1 VKNRFKFEM
10 KVYKSYKGMFLTF
23 GKYKNKTI
31 QDIFKLDKQYI
42 NWLSSQC
49 WFHENHKELYQLSV
63 EVIGNYHPVIN
74 DDKFIVYTD
83 GACPNN
89 GNIDARSSIGIHFSE
104 KNITKI
110 DDVGIALNLSKHSN
124 NYAEMNA
131 IYESL
136 RLIKEKG
143 IKLPI
148 ELYTDST
155 YCRSILLEWYE
166 KWVRNGLLHNKK
178 NISIIQKTYEI
189 YKEFD
194 NLKIIHVRA
203 HTNNKDEHSYGNSMA
218 DNLARNAL
226 K

>member
-1 VKNRFKFEM
+1 M
-10 KVYKSYKGMFLTF
+10 LLTF

-31 QDIFKLDKQYI
+31 QDIFKIDKQYI
-42 NWLSSQC
+42 KWLCSQT
-49 WFHENHKELYQLSV
+49 WFHDNYSELYTISV
-63 EVIGNYHPVIN
+63 EELGKCNPVIN
-74 DDKFIVYTD
+74 HDKFIVYTD

-89 GNIDARSSIGIHFSE
+89 GNSKARSSIGIHFSE
-104 KNITKI
+104 KNSVKI
-110 DDVGIALNLSKHSN
+110 EDVGSALNLAKHSN
-124 NYAEMNA
+124 NYAEMSA

-136 RLIKEKG
+136 RLIKEKD

-166 KWVRNGLLHNKK
+166 KWVRNDLLHNKK

-194 NLKIIHVRA
+194 NLKIIHVPA
-203 HTNNKDEHSYGNSMA
+203 HTRNTDEHSYGNSIA
-218 DNLARNAL
+218 DQLARNAL

>member
-1 VKNRFKFEM
+1 M
-10 KVYKSYKGMFLTF
+10 LLTF

-42 NWLSSQC
+42 NWLCSQK
-49 WFHENHKELYQLSV
+49 WFHENHSELHAISV
-63 EVIGNYHPVIN
+63 EVINEYRPVIN

-89 GNIDARSSIGIHFSE
+89 GNSKARSSIGIHFSE
-104 KNITKI
+104 KNSIKI
-110 DDVGIALNLSKHSN
+110 EDVGSALNLTKHSN
-124 NYAEMNA
+124 NYAEMSA

-136 RLIKEKG
+136 RLIKEKD

-166 KWVRNGLLHNKK
+166 KWVRNDLLHNKK
-178 NISIIQKTYEI
+178 NISIIQKTYDI

-194 NLKIIHVRA
+194 NLKIIHVPA
-203 HTNNKDEHSYGNSMA
+203 HTRNKDEHSYGNSIA
-218 DNLARNAL
+218 DQLARNVL
-226 K
+226 RK